1 MYLRSEIWKQNLD
14 SSIPIDN
21 MKLTL
26 LLLSFSGLIFS
37 QNVDVD
43 KNSIVL
49 SHIYFPESPALSP
62 LKSYQ
67 VRISEPAGFLSAHG
81 MNRVM
86 LSNNFY

>member
-1 MYLRSEIWKQNLD
+1 
-14 SSIPIDN
+14 
-21 MKLTL
+21 MKLPL
-26 LLLSFSGLIFS
+26 HLILFSGFVS
-37 QNVDVD
+37 AQKVDMD
-43 KNSIVL
+43 KNSMAF
-49 SHIYFPESPALSP
+49 SHTYFPESPALSP